1 MADAAATLARELM
14 APLHAAEAQIN
25 QVLLGKAPEVRLTL
39 VCLLAGGHLLLE
51 DLPGVGKTTLAQAL
65 AATFDLSFGRVQFT
79 SDLLPADLIGV
90 SVFDPQTRRFDFHP
104 GPIFTQ
110 MLLADEINRG
120 TPKLQSALLEA
131 MAEQQVTVDGASHR
145 LPEPFI
151 VVATQNPLEQSG
163 TFPLPESQLDRFMF
177 SLNVGYPDER
187 AEKALLAARER
198 RFLLTELKPLLSAE
212 RLLQLR
218 EAALTLHTSP
228 AAIDYA
234 YALIAASRSEPRVRI
249 GLSPRAGIALLRAA
263 RSHAL
268 LAGRTH
274 VLPEDLQAVFV
285 AVARHRLVLNPDA
298 SGDGASI
305 ARHLLAQVAIP

>member
-25 QVLLGKAPEVRLTL
+25 QVLLGKAAEVRLTL